1 MIEIETNP
9 NFSKNDVENP
19 PFLIDTCRRIRGNP
33 PASNLRNP
41 HNPNL
46 IPQNVS
52 APQYIQGHANLSNP
66 QAMNT
71 GPPNFAPPY
80 ARIPSSQA
88 PKPALNQGPPKYPL
102 PSGGPNL
109 PSPSNQGSQN
119 LGLPFAN
126 TKPVLPNPQ
135 FPNSSSLSP
144 PQNLPPPSA
153 GGLNLSNP
161 NFPIPN
167 TGGFQNPPNLE
178 NTGHPNLP
186 SGVSNM
192 GQLPNLGGP
201 QPFPNSANLS
211 NSKQGDQGL
220 PSFNTGSSKNQ
231 NNPNVPK
238 LNI

>member
-1 MIEIETNP
+1 MRSIICSILIGKAPAHQRIFSDQITDEDVGNIFYAISSMGMQITVYNGQDKANHVKATPGEYPVIILYQNGRNFSLLYTAKMIEIETNP

-109 PSPSNQGSQN
+109 TPNLPNSSNQGSQN
-119 LGLPFAN
+119 F
-126 TKPVLPNPQ
+126 
-135 FPNSSSLSP
+135 SS
-144 PQNLPPPSA
+144 
-153 GGLNLSNP
+153 
-161 NFPIPN
+161 
-167 TGGFQNPPNLE
+167 
-178 NTGHPNLP
+178 
-186 SGVSNM
+186 
-192 GQLPNLGGP
+192 
-201 QPFPNSANLS
+201 
-211 NSKQGDQGL
+211 
-220 PSFNTGSSKNQ
+220 
-231 NNPNVPK
+231 
-238 LNI
+238 